1 MKTRISLGGGARGFL
16 PLKGKSFTLSEVLI
30 TLGIIG
36 IVAAITLPALINKI
50 DDRQYRVARQKMH
63 YTMREGL
70 RSIAAEG
77 LTGDYVDAK
86 DFVENELKKRVKI
99 IKTCDNDNL
108 RACGIETGTGKI
120 FNILDVP
127 ITMPRQIK
135 DLYISYSNGNGL
147 NGEDKSYGFI
157 LSNGYSVNL
166 FYNPKCQNLKYE
178 KDLPYISYWQY
189 ITDVVCVNLIYD
201 MNGLSK
207 PNKVGKDI
215 GFVTMV
221 SPGISTQVAAPDVFL
236 VLNRQGAT
244 FTAANKYCTN
254 IGKGYTMPTLEE
266 LIAAAY
272 NGDMVLG
279 KTAGGGSFWAS
290 NHDFGNQ
297 ALMLIFYYGYFGYW
311 NKSTHG
317 DIMCVRR

>member
-99 IKTCDNDNL
+99 IKTCENDNL
-108 RACGIETGTGKI
+108 RACGIETGAGKI

-147 NGEDKSYGFI
+147 NGEDKSYGFV

-166 FYNPKCQNLKYE
+166 FYNPKCQNFKEGKY
-178 KDLPYISYWQY
+178 LQY

-221 SPGISTQVAAPDVFL
+221 SPDISTQVTAPDVFL
-236 VLNRQGAT
+236 ELGKYGT
-244 FTAANKYCTN
+244 FTAANKYCRN
-254 IGKGYTMPTLEE
+254 IGKEYTLPTLEE

-272 NGDMVLG
+272 NGDMVMG
-279 KTAGGGSFWAS
+279 QTSGGGSFWAS
-290 NHDFGNQ
+290 NHDFSDR
-297 ALMLIFYYGYFGYW
+297 ALLLIFYYGYFGDW
-311 NKSTHG
+311 DKSISG
-317 DIMCVRR
+317 DFMCVRR